1 MTATDQT
8 FEGRGGQTATGTA
21 GPITVTGLQNGDT
34 YTFVVSATNSNG
46 IGPLSAPTNAVTPL
60 GPPTAPNGSGPI
72 AAGTNAQAT
81 VSFTPPTFTGGSPIT
96 GYTVTATDVTNPTSG
111 GQTGAATSS
120 PITVTGL
127 TNGDTYTFAVTA
139 TNAQGTGVP
148 SAASNPVVPA
158 APPAPPQS
166 VVAGASNASASIS
179 FVPGPSGGAPV
190 ANYTVTATDHTNP
203 ANGGQQ
209 QSGVISPLTVT
220 GLANGDSYTF
230 TVTATNS
237 AGTSPPSAPSNAVTP
252 KVVPAITSMSET
264 EGPTAGGQ
272 NLTITGTGLTGTTSV
287 HFGTAT
293 VSSYQV
299 VTDTQITATTP
310 AHSAAAVNV
319 TVTGPSGTSP
329 TNAASRYTYLAP
341 PTVTAISPSSGPAAG
356 GTVVKITGTG
366 FATGA
371 AVKFGGVAAT
381 SLKRVSGTAIKAT
394 SPPGTAGSTVDITVT
409 TAGGTSTT
417 SSVDKF
423 QY

>member
-46 IGPLSAPTNAVTPL
+46 TGPLSAPTNAVTPL

-166 VVAGASNASASIS
+166 VVAGASN
-179 FVPGPSGGAPV
+179 VV
-190 ANYTVTATDHTNP
+190 
-203 ANGGQQ
+203 
-209 QSGVISPLTVT
+209 GVDQLRTRAQRGS
-220 GLANGDSYTF
+220 
-230 TVTATNS
+230 
-237 AGTSPPSAPSNAVTP
+237 
-252 KVVPAITSMSET
+252 
-264 EGPTAGGQ
+264 AGGQ
-272 NLTITGTGLTGTTSV
+272 LHGDS
-287 HFGTAT
+287 
-293 VSSYQV
+293 
-299 VTDTQITATTP
+299 D
-310 AHSAAAVNV
+310 
-319 TVTGPSGTSP
+319 
-329 TNAASRYTYLAP
+329 
-341 PTVTAISPSSGPAAG
+341 
-356 GTVVKITGTG
+356 
-366 FATGA
+366 
-371 AVKFGGVAAT
+371 
-381 SLKRVSGTAIKAT
+381 
-394 SPPGTAGSTVDITVT
+394 
-409 TAGGTSTT
+409 
-417 SSVDKF
+417 
-423 QY
+423 